1 MMSRYIIIIAFTWVW
16 NLNITAQVNFNRGV
30 NLTNWFQ
37 EASARQIQ
45 FTKYTRD
52 DFVQIK
58 SLGCDVIRLPINLH
72 AMTNGSPDYTLDP
85 LFLEFLDK
93 AVTWAEEL
101 QINLILDN
109 HTFSPDV
116 NTDLNIGTILNKV
129 WKQMAQ
135 HYKDRSEYILYEILN
150 EPHGIT
156 TAQWGAIQ
164 KGAIDAIRSV
174 DTKHTIIVGASG
186 FNTYSELK
194 DLPVYSD
201 SKLIY
206 TFHFY
211 DPFIFTHQ
219 GASWGSPSM
228 VPLAGVP
235 FPYNSASMPACPA
248 SLKGTWVE
256 SNLNSY
262 SSNGT
267 DAKVKS
273 LIDIAVNFKTSR
285 NVKVFCGEFGV
296 YIPNSPNA
304 DRVYWYEVVRKYLE
318 EKGIPWTIWDYNGG
332 FGLFKKDS
340 NEQFDYDLNTEIL
353 QSLGFTV
360 PPQKTFILRPDSVGF
375 PMYTD
380 LIENKIT
387 GSGANN
393 ATIDFYNDNK
403 PNNGKY
409 CLYWGNAPQYSNI
422 TFKFNTA
429 RDFSKLVSEGYALDF
444 IVRGM
449 PSTAKFDIRFID
461 TKTSDPADHPW
472 RMRISVDN
480 TRAAWDKYWHHV
492 HVPLSAFTEQGS
504 WDNNSWYNP
513 EGKFDWKA
521 IDRMEIVA
529 EQESLT
535 GKNFWFD
542 NIHITNKDTAIV
554 RENSIIS
561 KRESL
566 TEENKVLIYP
576 NPMSNYL
583 HLSYKLGESEYTKIE
598 IFNMTGKKVFENAGM
613 QPAGDYN
620 QLWNGRDM
628 AGNVLPSGLYLLNI
642 SFGKTGY
649 TFKIF
654 VNPI

>member
-1 MMSRYIIIIAFTWVW
+1 MVRNIFILTFTFIWSMNV
-16 NLNITAQVNFNRGV
+16 NAQINFNRGV

-37 EASARQIQ
+37 EGSARQIQ
-45 FTKYTRD
+45 FTKYTRE

-58 SLGCDVIRLPINLH
+58 SLGSDVIRLPINLH
-72 AMTNGSPDYTLDP
+72 AMTNGAPDYTLDP

-109 HTFSPDV
+109 HTFNPDV
-116 NTDLNIGTILNKV
+116 NTDLSIGTILNKV

-135 HYKDRSEYILYEILN
+135 HYKDRSEYILYEVLN

-156 TAQWGAIQ
+156 TAQWAAIQ
-164 KGAIDAIRSV
+164 QGAIDAIRSV

-186 FNTYSELK
+186 FNSYSELK
-194 DLPVYSD
+194 NLPVYSD
-201 SKLIY
+201 TKLIY

-219 GASWGSPSM
+219 GASWASPSM

-235 FPYNSASMPACPA
+235 FPYSSTAMPACPA
-248 SLKGTWVE
+248 SLKGTWIE

-267 DAKVKS
+267 VAKVKS
-273 LIDIAVNFKTSR
+273 LIDIAVDFKTSR

-296 YIPNSPNA
+296 YIPNSPDA

-318 EKGIPWTIWDYNGG
+318 EKGIPWTIWDYKGG

-340 NEQFDYDLNTEIL
+340 NEQFDYDINTEIL

-380 LIENKIT
+380 IIENKIT
-387 GSGANN
+387 GSGASN

-409 CLYWGNAPQYSNI
+409 CLFWSNAPQYSNI
-422 TFKFNTA
+422 TFKFNTT

-444 IVRGM
+444 IVRGL

-461 TKTSDPADHPW
+461 TKTADPADHPW
-472 RMRISVDN
+472 RIKVTVDN
-480 TRAAWDKYWHHV
+480 ARAAWDKYWHHV
-492 HVPLSAFTEQGS
+492 YVPLSTFTEQGS
-504 WDNNSWYNP
+504 WDNNTWYNP

-521 IDRMEIVA
+521 VDRMEIVA
-529 EQESLT
+529 EGEALT
-535 GKNFWFD
+535 GKSFWFD

-561 KRESL
+561 KRENL
-566 TEENKVLIYP
+566 NAENRFKVYP
-576 NPMSNYL
+576 NPMNNYL
-583 HLSYKLGESEYTKIE
+583 NISYKLSKSELTRIE
-598 IFNMTGKKVFENAGM
+598 VFNMAGKKVYESTSM
-613 QPAGDYN
+613 KPAGDYHETWDGED
-620 QLWNGRDM
+620 L
-628 AGNVLPSGLYLLNI
+628 AGNTLNPGLYLLKV
-642 SFGKTGY
+642 SFGKSVY
-649 TFKIF
+649 SSKIIL
-654 VNPI
+654 NNSL